1 MRVALG
7 FLECAPHEGLPL
19 AARLV
24 HVADAIRDIGD
35 ERVGVII
42 REVKHTQIVAE
53 REPAE
58 ARLVEDARLLVVAD
72 GSQHLDRR
80 VVLGIGLA
88 DTLYFRALNRIG
100 AARMGVAGTA
110 FSPSVILLAAIF
122 LGERL
127 SLVQLAGVAITLG
140 GIALVT
146 YVKSADHLDART
158 LRNGALLGIASVAVM
173 AAGVVIAKPVLE
185 TQDFL
190 WVVFLRVVG
199 GFAVMSLFLLQPGRA
214 AGLVAAYRGVR
225 HWPYVIAGSLMG
237 TYISMLFWLAGYK
250 YADASIAAV
259 LNELSAIFIVL
270 LAAWLLHD
278 RLQRRQIAGCA
289 LAVVGVLV
297 VVAGQ

>member
-1 MRVALG
+1 MSWGIGEWCSLACALCWAIAVILFKRSGESLAPFALNYIKNAICLVALG
-7 FLECAPHEGLPL
+7 L
-19 AARLV
+19 
-24 HVADAIRDIGD
+24 
-35 ERVGVII
+35 
-42 REVKHTQIVAE
+42 T
-53 REPAE
+53 
-58 ARLVEDARLLVVAD
+58 LLVTHGGRWPGMPATEVALALFS
-72 GSQHLDRR
+72 GT
-80 VVLGIGLA
+80 LGIGLA

-127 SLVQLAGVAITLG
+127 SVVQLVGVAITLG

-146 YVKSADHLDART
+146 YVKTADHLDART
-158 LRNGALLGIASVAVM
+158 LRSGALLGITSVAVM

-214 AGLVAAYRGVR
+214 TALLAAYRGVR
-225 HWPYVIAGSLMG
+225 HWFFIVAGSLMG